1 MKLTQIAFAAL
12 LGATLAAPV
21 FAQPAQG
28 MGPGGGMGQGMG
40 PGGGG
45 MGPGG
50 GQGKGYQFN
59 KDNTFGW
66 NLMTPEERSAHHNAM
81 MSAKTYEECKAA
93 QEAQHKQME
102 ARAKEQGQD
111 TAGRRARTPL
121 RPCMKARR
129 LLQVIF
135 SSIRHGGPLRRG
147 RFFRRAVAA
156 DFRAAQAARVRSARV
171 VAAPLL

>member
-1 MKLTQIAFAAL
+1 MKLAQFVFAAL

-102 ARAKEQGQD
+102 ARAKEQGKTLPGPRQNACD
-111 TAGRRARTPL
+111 R
-121 RPCMKARR
+121 MKARG
-129 LLQVIF
+129 F
-135 SSIRHGGPLRRG
+135 YK
-147 RFFRRAVAA
+147 
-156 DFRAAQAARVRSARV
+156 
-171 VAAPLL
+171 